1 MEKKE
6 GFQKHETSDSQ
17 MEAVARYVTAPSTVI
32 GGIGDLLYERH
43 ALEKSENRKNE
54 LLEAMALGMIR
65 QISADESRKRLFF
78 CGHLISFIRSKT
90 QTAVICNKSDLAEH
104 FRQLVTT

>member
-1 MEKKE
+1 MQTQLLQQNGLSNRKNGMEKKE

-32 GGIGDLLYERH
+32 GDIGDLLYERH

-54 LLEAMALGMIR
+54 LLEVMALSMIR
-65 QISADESRKRLFF
+65 QISADESRKRFFF
-78 CGHLISFIRSKT
+78 CGHLISFIR
-90 QTAVICNKSDLAEH
+90 N
-104 FRQLVTT
+104 